1 MRKFISYQESISK
14 LKNIFLPDL
23 GFEKIPLQN
32 SLDRV
37 LFEDIIAKS
46 NSPEFPTSALD
57 GFAISAKDQQFEF
70 IEIEEFDNP
79 AGNLNQI
86 PTLKPRKAIKTFT
99 GSVMPKNSD
108 TLIPIENVEVVGN
121 KLYIKERVSI
131 GFGVRPVG
139 EIYKKNDVI
148 ISKNSKIGYAE
159 IGVMASLNIVS
170 PKVFVKPKVAILST
184 GSELLEIGEER
195 TSSTQI
201 LSSNNYTLESLIIQN
216 GAIPIQLGTVS
227 DDRKKILKSLNN
239 AILSKAE
246 IIVTTGGVSVG
257 DYDFIDEVIKKLD
270 FEIIFHGVKIKPGQH
285 ILIATHKKTSQIL
298 IALPGFAYS
307 STVTAILY
315 VLPLIRKMLGLNFEN
330 EIIEAFLAEK
340 FYKKSK
346 KTEFT
351 AGNLYLKD
359 GKNFFDFKGKI
370 VGTSAILTNMLNFA
384 NLLMTSET
392 DGDLEKGTKVN
403 ILKIC

>member
-14 LKNIFLPDL
+14 LKNISLPNL

-32 SLDRV
+32 SLNRV

-148 ISKNSKIGYAE
+148 ISKNF
-159 IGVMASLNIVS
+159 
-170 PKVFVKPKVAILST
+170 KVFALS
-184 GSELLEIGEER
+184 
-195 TSSTQI
+195 
-201 LSSNNYTLESLIIQN
+201 
-216 GAIPIQLGTVS
+216 
-227 DDRKKILKSLNN
+227 
-239 AILSKAE
+239 
-246 IIVTTGGVSVG
+246 
-257 DYDFIDEVIKKLD
+257 
-270 FEIIFHGVKIKPGQH
+270 FEI
-285 ILIATHKKTSQIL
+285 
-298 IALPGFAYS
+298 
-307 STVTAILY
+307 
-315 VLPLIRKMLGLNFEN
+315 
-330 EIIEAFLAEK
+330 
-340 FYKKSK
+340 
-346 KTEFT
+346 
-351 AGNLYLKD
+351 
-359 GKNFFDFKGKI
+359 
-370 VGTSAILTNMLNFA
+370 
-384 NLLMTSET
+384 
-392 DGDLEKGTKVN
+392 
-403 ILKIC
+403 